1 VKTVGLDACADK
13 RIETVTY
20 AVAVNL
26 DAGLIFASD
35 SRTNAGMDNV
45 ATFRKMH
52 IFESPGERVIVL
64 LTAGNLAITQSVVNR
79 LRIAD
84 EEGASRIDAA
94 KTLYDAAEMV
104 GHAVREV
111 FKRDGKAMRD
121 QNTGF
126 SASFILGG
134 QIGSEPPRLFNIYA
148 AGNFIESSAETPY
161 FQIGETKYGKPII
174 DRLIKPATPLDVAA
188 KCVLISF
195 DSTMRSNVSV
205 APPIDLL
212 CYRTDA
218 LMVDTYRQ
226 IDSDDPY
233 FTALSRS
240 WGEGIRRAFDGL
252 PAPDWMNP
260 KRQLAKS
267 KAR

>member
-1 VKTVGLDACADK
+1 M
-13 RIETVTY
+13 TY
-20 AVAVNL
+20 AVALNL

-35 SRTNAGMDNV
+35 SRTNAGMDSV

-52 IFESPGERVIVL
+52 VFDQKGERLLVL

-79 LRIAD
+79 LKLTGDDGQA
-84 EEGASRIDAA
+84 RIDSA
-94 KTLYDAAEMV
+94 KSLYDAAEMV
-104 GHAVREV
+104 GQAVRDV

-126 SASFILGG
+126 TASFILGG
-134 QIGSEPPRLFNIYA
+134 QIAGEAPRLFNIYA

-174 DRLIKPATPLDVAA
+174 DRLIKRSTPLDVAA

-212 CYRTDA
+212 CYRAGELEVATHRRLAADDA
-218 LMVDTYRQ
+218 YLL
-226 IDSDDPY
+226 
-233 FTALSRS
+233 ALSRS
-240 WGEGIRRAFDGL
+240 WGDGIRRAFDGL
-252 PAPDWMNP
+252 PAPDWMEPEVP
-260 KRQLAKS
+260 KTRGRK
-267 KAR
+267 